1 MSPWG
6 WLALAI
12 LLAAAEMLTVS
23 LVLIWAAGA
32 AAMTGIAL
40 WIWPGLPLAAQ
51 AALFALGAIA
61 FTFGGRALVL
71 RFGDGAAETGLN
83 RRTSG
88 LIGREARVVAF
99 SGPEGQVTID
109 GVPWR
114 ANLTPGTA
122 LPAPG
127 AAVRVTAVDGIV
139 LTVAPPEHA

>member
-23 LVLIWAAGA
+23 LVLIWAAVA
-32 AAMTGIAL
+32 AAVTGIAL

-51 AALFALGAIA
+51 AAVFALGAIA

-71 RFGDGAAETGLN
+71 RYGDGAAETGLN

-88 LIGREARVVAF
+88 LVGRVALVVAF
-99 SGPEGQVTID
+99 AGPEGQVTID
-109 GVPWR
+109 GIAWR
-114 ANLTPGTA
+114 ARLASGATP
-122 LPAPG
+122 PAPG
-127 AAVRVTAVDGIV
+127 AEVRVTAVDGIV
-139 LTVAPPEHA
+139 LTVAP

>member
-23 LVLIWAAGA
+23 LVLIWAAVA
-32 AAMTGIAL
+32 AAVTGILL
-40 WIWPGLPLAAQ
+40 WIWPGLPLSAQ
-51 AALFALGAIA
+51 AAVFAISAIA

-71 RFGDGAAETGLN
+71 RYGDGAAETGLN

-88 LIGREARVVAF
+88 LVGRAARVVAF

-109 GVPWR
+109 GVAWR
-114 ANLTPGTA
+114 ARLAPGA
-122 LPAPG
+122 PPPAPG
-127 AAVRVTAVDGIV
+127 AEVQVTAVDGIV
-139 LTVAPPEHA
+139 LTVAP